1 MRRIPLTRRGGK
13 VTQREIENRVR
24 KRIAESLKVKEGL
37 LEDGSVSLIGRV
49 AGLIIEAYRKNG
61 KVLLFGNGGSAA
73 DAQHI
78 AAELGGKYYLDRP
91 PLAAFAMHT
100 NTSLLTAIGNDYSFA
115 QVFARQIEAAANPG
129 DVAIA
134 ITTSGNSENI
144 LEAAKTAR
152 ARQATTVGLTGASGG
167 RLKRLVDYCLCVPS
181 TDTPRIQEGHILIG
195 HILCELVE
203 AELFADSQ
211 PLRAAATRA

>member
-1 MRRIPLTRRGGK
+1 M
-13 VTQREIENRVR
+13 TQREIENRVR
-24 KRIAESLKVKEGL
+24 KRIADSLKVKEGL

-49 AGLIIEAYRKNG
+49 AELIIEAYRKNG

-100 NTSLLTAIGNDYSFA
+100 NTSLLTAIGNDYSWA
-115 QVFARQIEAAANPG
+115 RVFARQIEAAANPG

-134 ITTSGNSENI
+134 ISTSGNSENVI
-144 LEAAKTAR
+144 EGVQAARNKR
-152 ARQATTVGLTGASGG
+152 AMTVGMTGASGG
-167 RLKRLVDYCLCVPS
+167 RLKPFVDYCVCVPS
-181 TDTPRIQEGHILIG
+181 VDTPRIQEGHILIG

-203 AELFADSQ
+203 AELFARSQ
-211 PLRAAATRA
+211 SLQAAATRA